1 MGSSFGELPIF
12 LSDCPATYV
21 LRVHFL
27 LLLEKDF
34 MHYILFDGDR
44 REALLPFTY
53 TRPVAEVR
61 TGILTLRE
69 KWERRLGQPLSWLT
83 EDYLGEKFPLA
94 AGGDNL
100 FIKGSLLADDSL
112 AGAIGELDSGQA
124 LWDGAQVLAYRSAG
138 VDREADLETFEKK
151 GYSSPYREIRHTWD
165 LFALNGVALEAD
177 FELLTRGR
185 ESAPLSDTNRVLGPG
200 RIFLEEGA
208 AVEHCILNASEGPI
222 YIGKGA
228 TIMEGSMIR
237 GGFALGDHSV
247 VKMGAKIYGPTSTGP
262 HCKIGGEINNA
273 VLFGYSNKGHDGF
286 LGNAVLGEWCN
297 LGADTNNSNLKN
309 NYAKVRLWNYE
320 SGRFDPTNLQF
331 CGLIMGDHSK
341 SAINTMFNTG
351 TVVGV
356 SCNIFSAG
364 FPRNFVPSFSWGG
377 TSGFSTYLPKKA
389 FEAARVAMARRDVP
403 FTEADER
410 MLLHIFEESGKFR
423 NS

>member
-1 MGSSFGELPIF
+1 
-12 LSDCPATYV
+12 
-21 LRVHFL
+21 
-27 LLLEKDF
+27 

-69 KWERRLGQPLSWLT
+69 KWERRLGEPVSWQT
-83 EDYLGEKFPLA
+83 EEYLQEKFPLA
-94 AGGDNL
+94 SGSDHI

-112 AGAIGELDSGQA
+112 AEAITGLDSGHA
-124 LWDGAQVLAYRSAG
+124 LWDGTQILAYRSSEAC
-138 VDREADLETFEKK
+138 RELDPESFAKK
-151 GYSSPYREIRHTWD
+151 EYTEAYGEVRHTWD
-165 LFALNGVALEAD
+165 LFSLNGEALEAD
-177 FELLTRGR
+177 FKLLTAGR
-185 ESAPLSDTNRVLGPG
+185 ESAPLPETNRVVHPE
-200 RIFLEEGA
+200 RVFLEAGA
-208 AVEHCILNASEGPI
+208 TVEHCILNASDGPI

-228 TIMEGSMIR
+228 TVMEGSMIR

-262 HCKIGGEINNA
+262 HCKIGGEINNS

-320 SGRFDPTNLQF
+320 SGRFDPTGLQF

-341 SAINTMFNTG
+341 CAINTMFNTG

-356 SCNIFSAG
+356 SCNIFSSG
-364 FPRNFVPSFSWGG
+364 FPRNFIPSFSWGR

-389 FEAARVAMARRDVP
+389 FEAAKVAMARREVP

-410 MLLHIFEESGKFR
+410 MLLHVFEQSSTYR
-423 NS
+423 NT

>member
-1 MGSSFGELPIF
+1 
-12 LSDCPATYV
+12 
-21 LRVHFL
+21 
-27 LLLEKDF
+27 

-69 KWERRLGQPLSWLT
+69 KWERRLGQPVSWLT
-83 EDYLGEKFPLA
+83 EPYLQEKFPPA
-94 AGGDNL
+94 SGSDTI
-100 FIKGSLLADDSL
+100 FIKGSLLADDAL
-112 AGAIGELDSGQA
+112 AGAITGLDKGHA
-124 LWDGAQVLAYRSAG
+124 LWDGTQILAYRSSDAG
-138 VDREADLETFEKK
+138 REVDPETLIKKEYTQDYLEV
-151 GYSSPYREIRHTWD
+151 RHTWD
-165 LFALNGVALEAD
+165 LFSLNGEALEAD
-177 FELLTRGR
+177 FKLLTEGR
-185 ESAPLSDTNRVLGPG
+185 ESAPLPKTNRVVHPE
-200 RIFLEEGA
+200 RIFLEAGA
-208 AVEHCILNASEGPI
+208 TVEHCILNASEGPI

-228 TIMEGSMIR
+228 TVMEGSMIR

-309 NYAKVRLWNYE
+309 NYARVRLWKYE
-320 SGRFDPTNLQF
+320 SERLDPTGLQYS
-331 CGLIMGDHSK
+331 GIIMGDHSK
-341 SAINTMFNTG
+341 CAINTMFNTG

-364 FPRNFVPSFSWGG
+364 FPRNFIPSFSWGG

-389 FEAARVAMARRDVP
+389 FEAAKVAMARREVP

-410 MLLHIFEESGKFR
+410 MLLHIYEQSSKYR
-423 NS
+423 KT